1 MKSHNLTRRDWLK
14 QGALATGAMI
24 TGAAFTTES
33 KAMPAF
39 GLKPFQGVHHT
50 REQYH
55 VSAKA
60 DLTQLKARLLANE
73 NPFGP
78 SKKAISAVGDAA
90 SKGNRYVYN
99 SAVEMMEM
107 IATKEGVAANQVLV
121 AAGSTDILEKTAFAL
136 CMKGGNVVS
145 ADPSYLSL
153 VKTAQAIGAT
163 WKNIP
168 LRADYAH
175 DLDAMEKAIDENT
188 KLVYI
193 CNPNNPTG
201 TMTPA
206 AEINAFIK
214 KVNSRVPIF
223 IDEAYLELLDNP
235 AAETAVGTINEGYDV
250 IIART
255 FSKIHGMAGLRVGY
269 MVAKPERVK
278 KIQDLVR
285 TEMGLS
291 VTSVAGAMASLKDMS
306 FQEYSRKNIKSNRE
320 YVFEELKKMGFNPIP
335 SSTNFVLFPIQMPV
349 KDLLDRMLE
358 RSVGIRGYEI
368 DGKPYARVSIGT
380 MDELKLFVK
389 SLAAVTA
396 ATGGQS
402 SR

>member
-1 MKSHNLTRRDWLK
+1 MKTSTVTRRDWLK
-14 QGALATGAMI
+14 QSALATGAMI

-39 GLKPFQGVHHT
+39 GMTPFEGVHHT
-50 REQYH
+50 REFYH
-55 VSAKA
+55 RAPA
-60 DLTQLKARLLANE
+60 DMSQLKARLLANE
-73 NPFGP
+73 NPWGP
-78 SKKAISAVGDAA
+78 SKKAIAAIAESAG
-90 SKGNRYVYN
+90 KGNRYVYN
-99 SAVEMMEM
+99 SAVEMMETL
-107 IATKEGVAANQVLV
+107 AKKEGVTPKHVLV

-168 LRADYAH
+168 LKADYAH
-175 DLDAMEKAIDENT
+175 DLDAMYNAIDENT

-201 TMTPA
+201 TITPA
-206 AEINAFIK
+206 SEIRAFIK
-214 KVNSRVPIF
+214 KVNSKVPIF
-223 IDEAYLELLDNP
+223 IDEAYLELLENP
-235 AAETAVGTINEGYDV
+235 DEETAVGTINEGYDV

-269 MVAKPERVK
+269 MVAKPGRVEMITK
-278 KIQDLVR
+278 LVR

-291 VTSVAGAMASLKDMS
+291 VTSVSGALASLKDVS
-306 FQEYSRKNIKSNRE
+306 FQEYTRKNTKINRD
-320 YVFEELKKMGFNPIP
+320 YVFGELTKMGFNPIP
-335 SSTNFVLFPIQMPV
+335 SVTNFILFPIQMPSKELV
-349 KDLLDRMLE
+349 DKLVE
-358 RSVGIRGYEI
+358 KSVGIRGYEI
-368 DGKPYARVSIGT
+368 AGKQYGRVSIGT

-389 SLAAVTA
+389 SIGAVHNI
-396 ATGGQS
+396 
-402 SR
+402 